1 METNLKTHIN
11 VSPGFISVS
20 STAYL
25 APITTMPKT
34 QRLSYLPDFEG
45 SSALYRRLDTMKDEL
60 RLLTVWPNE
69 DFSAPLECALRTTTI
84 LEDLSYGALSYYW
97 GSANDLELVIV
108 HGSDEGRPTP
118 SFEVPVT
125 VNLTS
130 ALRHLRMKATTS
142 GEPLVMWTDALCINQ
157 RDTHERSAQVNVM
170 AEIFQFSRKI
180 CVWLGVNDNSST
192 AGKGLKR
199 LAELYDYLELIDY
212 DQDSSVKWITKYLV
226 EQDLNASELL
236 GSIMELMDLP
246 YWYRG
251 WIFQEICCHNVPI
264 IIALADQAYEF
275 GKVRMLANV
284 LHVLANFASVRD
296 IHSQSMVGI
305 SDAIGVPFKTLST
318 MYEARMGSHWLSH
331 PKLLTKAD
339 KLLDQVLNVK
349 MWHTTDARDSF
360 YVLRGFHPAF
370 AGFSANYK
378 SSVELLFTSAA
389 CRLLDCTRTWS
400 HWYWYRPSQSPF
412 LPSWVIDFTANA
424 WHRQCAPTEFA
435 GNFNASA
442 NSEFRVHMKAP
453 GPLRT
458 AAFIHDEIEQ
468 ISRCPTNIKMDRAY
482 QYEPWL
488 DWYKMS
494 RAFIP
499 RDPVA
504 IFRTA
509 SGGLGPGNRRFALQD
524 VLLFWE
530 HPLGK
535 SLGVPKPPRLDPA
548 DQKAFDAWQ
557 HRVCYL
563 RSNRRFFITKQGR
576 MGLAPVAAAV
586 GDRIAIFASGDMPFV
601 VRRVSD
607 EDGEAAKYILMGS
620 CYLDGE
626 SFCF

>member
-1 METNLKTHIN
+1 MESEI
-11 VSPGFISVS
+11 
-20 STAYL
+20 
-25 APITTMPKT
+25 
-34 QRLSYLPDFEG
+34 
-45 SSALYRRLDTMKDEL
+45 

-69 DFSAPLECALRTTTI
+69 DFSAPLECALRTTT
-84 LEDLSYGALSYYW
+84 LFEDPYYDALSYYW

-130 ALRHLRMKATTS
+130 ALRHLRMKATAS
-142 GEPLVMWTDALCINQ
+142 GKPLVMWTDALCINQ
-157 RDTHERSAQVNVM
+157 RDAHERSAQVNVM
-170 AEIFQFSRKI
+170 AEIFQFSRNI
-180 CVWLGVNDNSST
+180 CVWLGVHDSSSA
-192 AGKGLKR
+192 AGKGLRR
-199 LAELYDYLELIDY
+199 LAKLCDYLELKDY
-212 DQDSSVKWITKYLV
+212 DKNSSVKWITQYLA
-226 EQDLNASELL
+226 EHDLSASELL

-251 WIFQEICCHNVPI
+251 WIFQEICSHNVPI
-264 IIALADQAYEF
+264 FFSLADQACKV
-275 GKVRMLANV
+275 GKVQMLANV
-284 LHVLANFASVRD
+284 LQVLANFAKARNV
-296 IHSQSMVGI
+296 HSQSMAGI
-305 SDAIGVPFKTLST
+305 SDAIGVPLKTVSA
-318 MYEARMGSHWLSH
+318 MHEARMGSHWLSH
-331 PKLLTKAD
+331 PELLSNAD
-339 KLLDQVLNVK
+339 KFLDQVLNTK

-370 AGFSANYK
+370 AGFSANYN
-378 SSVELLFTSAA
+378 SSVEILFTSAA
-389 CRLLDCTRTWS
+389 CRLLDSTRTWS

-424 WHRQCAPTEFA
+424 SHRQCGPSEFA

-442 NSEFRVHMKAP
+442 NSEFRVHRRAS

-458 AAFIHDEIEQ
+458 AAFIHDEIER
-468 ISRCPTNIKMDRAY
+468 ISRCPTRIKMDRAY

-494 RAFIP
+494 HAFI
-499 RDPVA
+499 RQDPVA

-509 SGGLGPGNRRFALQD
+509 SGGLGPGLRRFALRN
-524 VLLFWE
+524 VLLFWD

-548 DQKAFDAWQ
+548 DQEAFDTWQ
-557 HRVCYL
+557 SRVCYL
-563 RSNRRFFITKQGR
+563 RSNRKFFITKQGR
-576 MGLAPVAAAV
+576 MGLAPVSAAV

-601 VRRVSD
+601 VRRVGD
-607 EDGEAAKYILMGS
+607 EDGEATKYILVGG

-626 SFCF
+626 CCCL